1 MSILLSAIDAL
12 LPVVRVAF
20 LGAAVLATALC
31 TADWLVRTRRLSPF
45 SGAARFIRSSV
56 DPLLAPV
63 ERRIVR
69 AGGSPVSAPWWGLA
83 AVIVG
88 GILVLSLL
96 GFLRGQLAF
105 IGYAAQSGPSGLLRL
120 AISWTFGLLQIALIV
135 RVLSSWIRVS
145 PNSPWI
151 RWSFV
156 LTEWLLRPLRQVI
169 PTIGMFDITPI
180 VAYFALRLLQ
190 GLFISVM

>member
-1 MSILLSAIDAL
+1 MSILLSVIDTL

-20 LGAAVLATALC
+20 FGAAVVATALC

-69 AGGSPVSAPWWGLA
+69 AGGSPTSAPWWGLA
-83 AVIVG
+83 VVIIG
-88 GILVLSLL
+88 GIVVLSLL
-96 GFLRGQLAF
+96 GFLRAQLLFLA
-105 IGYAAQSGPSGLLRL
+105 YAAGAGPGGLLRL
-120 AISWTFGLLQIALIV
+120 AISWTFSLLQIALIV

-145 PNSPWI
+145 PYSPWI
-151 RWSFV
+151 KWSFV
-156 LTEWLLRPLRQVI
+156 LTEWLLRPLRQVV
-169 PTIGMFDITPI
+169 PTIGMLDITPI
-180 VAYFALRLLQ
+180 VAYFALSLLERLFL
-190 GLFISVM
+190 GMM

>member
-12 LPVVRVAF
+12 LPIVRVAF
-20 LGAAVLATALC
+20 LGAAVVATALC

-69 AGGSPVSAPWWGLA
+69 AGGSPTSAPWWGLA

-88 GILVLSLL
+88 GIVVLSLL

-105 IGYAAQSGPSGLLRL
+105 LAYAAGAGPGGLLRL
-120 AISWTFGLLQIALIV
+120 AISWTFSLLQIALIV

-145 PNSPWI
+145 PYSPWI

-156 LTEWLLRPLRQVI
+156 LTEWLLRPLRQVV
-169 PTIGMFDITPI
+169 PTIGMIDITPI
-180 VAYFALRLLQ
+180 IAYFALSLLERLFL
-190 GLFISVM
+190 GMM